1 MTGEVSVNLD
11 QSEIPT
17 RKKMKFWQ
25 NIGKRAKYHF
35 AKQREQNSST
45 KEKEDCVISIISMK
59 LEMMHD
65 PERDLLR
72 SPCFYWPDL
81 DSSSS
86 AKLIKNKPDG
96 VYIVRKSSHPEF
108 RYTVTYKRAG
118 RVASTRI
125 QYNEESKLY
134 SFNFAS
140 DYLPK
145 KCTIRELLDA
155 VAGQSIRMRRED
167 SEVEVTF
174 DMTLHAPVCRT
185 LTLMEQCR
193 EKLLQLNP
201 SQADIDGM
209 ERVLPKGLIQYLRE
223 R

>member
-1 MTGEVSVNLD
+1 
-11 QSEIPT
+11 
-17 RKKMKFWQ
+17 
-25 NIGKRAKYHF
+25 
-35 AKQREQNSST
+35 
-45 KEKEDCVISIISMK
+45 
-59 LEMMHD
+59 MMHD

-72 SPCFYWPDL
+72 PPCFYWPDL

-223 R
+223 RWPVMIYMGQWCSLPVIFFTERAERDFGILWKRDWQSDRTSYRVGTCNISVIKSNF